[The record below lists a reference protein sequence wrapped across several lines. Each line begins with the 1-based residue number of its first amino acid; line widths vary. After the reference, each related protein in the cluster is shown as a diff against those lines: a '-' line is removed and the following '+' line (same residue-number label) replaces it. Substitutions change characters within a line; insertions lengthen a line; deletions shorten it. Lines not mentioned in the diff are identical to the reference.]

1 MLHMPK
7 RRKQKDNP
15 YTISYNDI
23 TNTYTIT
30 FADNKRNHHT
40 ITVSKEIYNAMNT
53 FELEDISQMH
63 EYERHIEHSEIH
75 ENNINSRVKNK
86 KPSLEETFI
95 QNITKKEV
103 RQAVNSLPKLQR
115 QRIKKYY
122 FKNRNEREIAK
133 EEQVSQ
139 QAVHKSL
146 QLAKE
151 KLKSILTK

>member
-75 ENNINSRVKNK
+75 ENNINPRVKNK

>member
-63 EYERHIEHSEIH
+63 EYERHIEHSEIY

-86 KPSLEETFI
+86 KPSLEENFI

-103 RQAVNSLPKLQR
+103 RQAVNSLPKLQS

-122 FKNRNEREIAK
+122 FGDKSEREIAK
-133 EEQVSQ
+133 EEHVSQ
-139 QAVHKSL
+139 QAIHKSL
-146 QLAKE
+146 QLAKIN
-151 KLKSILTK
+151 LKKILTK